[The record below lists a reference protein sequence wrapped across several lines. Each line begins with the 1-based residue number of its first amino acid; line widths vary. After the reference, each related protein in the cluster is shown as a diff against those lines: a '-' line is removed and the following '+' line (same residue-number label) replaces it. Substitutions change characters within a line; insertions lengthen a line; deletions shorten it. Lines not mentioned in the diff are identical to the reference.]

1 MPRLIILLLLA
12 LAASLRAAPLAFRW
26 SSEISEALP
35 FAANAMQ
42 GETFDLVAEAIQY
55 GEPLIGEASA
65 TFYWQTPDMEASSW
79 YAQPAQWDADAA
91 TASVTWTPAMDVGS
105 SAYRFFFC
113 VSSEAGKNYRLYGTI
128 RLKPSPGFSPA
139 ALEPVDVRD
148 ELAAE
153 IADDVIGEID
163 GRYLKLT
170 GGDVTGPIT
179 SRLSSASV
187 PGLTVTLGN
196 DDRYYAKHT
205 QAGIQARREVNAPEE
220 FYAFFDVS
228 GGDKIARLKDLG
240 SFLSEESDPTVP
252 AWAKAETKPSYAWSE
267 IAGKPATYAPSA
279 HTHAVSDVD
288 GLQAALDEKQPAG
301 DYARI
306 SGDWTEPDEIVI
318 PEDVRL
324 AEIFGAKLR
333 LRVTDMAKSELLFE
347 FDYFDDTG
355 AISRSES
362 CNVYRSARV
371 DELLAG
377 HTHSQYL
384 TAESD
389 PTVPAWAKAASKPA
403 YAWSEITGKPTA
415 WAWSAITGK
424 PATYA
429 PSAHTHAVSDISGL
443 QTALKERAPIYSV
456 TATRDGTT
464 YVWVW
469 DDDEGTFA
477 LAPVDD

>member
-1 MPRLIILLLLA
+1 MPRLMLFLLA

-42 GETFDLVAEAIQY
+42 GETFGLVAEALQY
-55 GEPLIGEASA
+55 GAPLTGEASA

-91 TASVTWTPAMDVGS
+91 TASVTWTPKMDVGS

-128 RLKPSPGFSPA
+128 RLKQSPGIAPA
-139 ALEPVDVRD
+139 ALVPVDIRD
-148 ELAAE
+148 ELADQ
-153 IADDVIGEID
+153 IAADVIGEID

-228 GGDKIARLKDLG
+228 GGNKIARLKDLG
-240 SFLSEESDPTVP
+240 SFLTAEADPTVP
-252 AWAKAETKPSYAWSE
+252 EWAKASSKPSYAWSE
-267 IAGKPATYAPSA
+267 IS
-279 HTHAVSDVD
+279 
-288 GLQAALDEKQPAG
+288 
-301 DYARI
+301 
-306 SGDWTEPDEIVI
+306 
-318 PEDVRL
+318 
-324 AEIFGAKLR
+324 
-333 LRVTDMAKSELLFE
+333 
-347 FDYFDDTG
+347 
-355 AISRSES
+355 
-362 CNVYRSARV
+362 
-371 DELLAG
+371 
-377 HTHSQYL
+377 
-384 TAESD
+384 
-389 PTVPAWAKAASKPA
+389 
-403 YAWSEITGKPTA
+403 GKPTT

-429 PSAHTHAVSDISGL
+429 PSAHTHAISGVEGL
-443 QTALKERAPIYSV
+443 QTAIDAKAPLSAV
-456 TATRDGTT
+456 SMTEGGTE

-469 DDDEGTFA
+469 DPNVGTFA
-477 LAPVDD
+477 LTAGGAAPVYPSED

>member
-1 MPRLIILLLLA
+1 MKRWLILLACCLQGLC
-12 LAASLRAAPLAFRW
+12 LRAA
-26 SSEISEALP
+26 EAMLTHEWRAETSRP
-35 FAANAMQ
+35 AATSVTLRQ
-42 GETFDLVAEAIQY
+42 GETVRLACTLVEHAM
-55 GEPLIGEASA
+55 PV
-65 TFYWQTPDMEASSW
+65 TVPDDASSRFFW
-79 YAQPAQWDADAA
+79 KDADADGNA
-91 TASVTWTPAMDVGS
+91 YWSADAELEGNVVSFVWSPDRDAGCRRYAFFLSVESPS
-105 SAYRFFFC
+105 Q
-113 VSSEAGKNYRLYGTI
+113 GTI
-128 RLKPSPGFSPA
+128 YRAFGLLVMQASPGFDPA
-139 ALEPVDVRD
+139 DLGAPDALQTFVE
-148 ELAAE
+148 A
-153 IADDVIGEID
+153 VIDAID
-163 GRYLKLT
+163 GRYL
-170 GGDVTGPIT
+170 I
-179 SRLSSASV
+179 
-187 PGLTVTLGN
+187 
-196 DDRYYAKHT
+196 
-205 QAGIQARREVNAPEE
+205 EE
-220 FYAFFDVS
+220 T
-228 GGDKIARLKDLG
+228 
-240 SFLSEESDPTVP
+240 DPTVP

-279 HTHAVSDVD
+279 HTHAVSDVS
-288 GLQAALDEKQPAG
+288 GLQAALDDKQPAG

-318 PEDVRL
+318 PEHVRL
-324 AEIFGAKLR
+324 AEIVGAKLR
-333 LRVTDMAKSELLFE
+333 LRVTDMSKSELLFVC
-347 FDYFDDTG
+347 DYFDDTG

-362 CNVYRSARV
+362 CNVYQSARV

-377 HTHSQYL
+377 HTHPQYL
-384 TAESD
+384 TNESD

-403 YAWSEITGKPTA
+403 YAWSEISGKPTA

>member
-1 MPRLIILLLLA
+1 MASWTKSLIALLA

-42 GETFDLVAEAIQY
+42 GETFGLVAEALQY
-55 GEPLIGEASA
+55 GAPLTGEASA

-91 TASVTWTPAMDVGS
+91 TASVTWTPKMDVGS

-128 RLKPSPGFSPA
+128 RLKPSPGFDPA

-148 ELAAE
+148 EIAAE
-153 IADDVIGEID
+153 ITADVIGEID
-163 GRYLKLT
+163 GRYL
-170 GGDVTGPIT
+170 
-179 SRLSSASV
+179 
-187 PGLTVTLGN
+187 
-196 DDRYYAKHT
+196 
-205 QAGIQARREVNAPEE
+205 
-220 FYAFFDVS
+220 
-228 GGDKIARLKDLG
+228 
-240 SFLSEESDPTVP
+240 SEESDPTVP
-252 AWAKAETKPSYAWSE
+252 TWAKAPE
-267 IAGKPATYAPSA
+267 KPAYTASEVGAAPES

-301 DYARI
+301 DYAHI

-318 PEDVRL
+318 PEHVRL
-324 AEIFGAKLR
+324 AEIFGDKLR
-333 LRVTDMAKSELLFE
+333 LRVTDMSQSDLLFV

-362 CNVYRSARV
+362 CNVYQSARV

-384 TAESD
+384 TEETD

-403 YAWSEITGKPTA
+403 YAWSEITGKP
-415 WAWSAITGK
+415 
-424 PATYA
+424 ATYA
-429 PSAHTHAVSDISGL
+429 PSAHTHAISGVEGL
-443 QTALKERAPIYSV
+443 QTAIDAKAPLSAV
-456 TATRDGTT
+456 SMTEGGTD

-469 DDDEGTFA
+469 DPNVGTFA
-477 LAPVDD
+477 LTAGGAAPVYPSED